1 MGTGSYSRTL
11 NYLLDNYP
19 SSACMRPHKHHMKSF
34 CGDGDNGCVRYPAC
48 KLRIHKLELYPFGF
62 VSSYHVC
69 RTTEWTNSLPFYA
82 FAWWNNPIMSPCS
95 SLPSSSREYK
105 DKIEFN
111 EFIKYSNATFRR
123 HWNFPHTLCSYE
135 VMELVEHNQS
145 FHHRT
150 PWSEIFLKDVVWK
163 FLHSPAFISHPP
175 TLIDSIR
182 RATHPLLEFV
192 LLNFQTACM
201 SLWPLWLR
209 NSNSDEDV
217 CVWSVH
223 AVCFGIPNSNLM
235 ESIPPHSRKRAIR
248 ARTISK
254 EEPTRH
260 LLFRPIHL
268 TSIELVLERKRR
280 RNCHGVGGI
289 KPHSGM
295 IGKRSIA
302 IRSVRSYSV

>member
-1 MGTGSYSRTL
+1 MHLHDEITQLCRLVPLCRHHHESIRTKL
-11 NYLLDNYP
+11 NL
-19 SSACMRPHKHHMKSF
+19 
-34 CGDGDNGCVRYPAC
+34 
-48 KLRIHKLELYPFGF
+48 
-62 VSSYHVC
+62 
-69 RTTEWTNSLPFYA
+69 TNSLNIQMQL
-82 FAWWNNPIMSPCS
+82 FAA
-95 SLPSSSREYK
+95 
-105 DKIEFN
+105 IE
-111 EFIKYSNATFRR
+111 TFL
-123 HWNFPHTLCSYE
+123 TLCVHMKLWNWLNTIKVSTKELLE
-135 VMELVEHNQS
+135 VKFS
-145 FHHRT
+145 
-150 PWSEIFLKDVVWK
+150 LKDVVWK
-163 FLHSPAFISHPP
+163 FLHSPAFISYPP

-223 AVCFGIPNSNLM
+223 AVCFGIYNINLM